1 MKHNI
6 VVNVVGLAGTGKTT
20 VVAVLEKALKEAGF
34 SDVNVN
40 MLESYDIE
48 EVLSKTRIDNMSQH
62 VAVTINEIN
71 SGRCGLDRLRK

>member
-1 MKHNI
+1 MKHDI
-6 VVNVVGLAGTGKTT
+6 VINVVGLAGTGKTT

-34 SDVNVN
+34 SDVHIN

-48 EVLSKTRIDNMSQH
+48 EVLSKPRITNIAER

-71 SGRCGLDRLRK
+71 LGRCGLEQLRK